1 MSLDRFENIDEVLGI
16 SPTYGETFLEKD
28 RNLIEPLTGSID
40 AVIDG
45 TIIPNLRITSNVAVG
60 RTAGILK
67 EMHVYSDDVL
77 LESFYDEPIEK
88 SGSLF
93 YLNPEQDLRSMGFD
107 QGSYNMV
114 YNTMYKFAGNVEQ
127 PQLVIKEISS
137 DRTEVKVKIRD
148 KWQDQ
153 IGLQESII
161 TLKQFYDDETLL
173 TPGGNSFVY
182 GIGKEEFLLNCGENQ
197 ISDISHILFEGTKT
211 KYAPYPQSFFNGLKT
226 IWINV
231 HVSGSTFNRDQD
243 GRRGSYF
250 AEYYQSTGTST
261 GRAAFW
267 RLGAPPSTKTLQESP
282 PQLDEKEDLNWYIE
296 QYTETDYT
304 IGYTE
309 PPYNKSTNNL
319 GAPFYFWYGL
329 PNFLGTTGT
338 GFNQRISQID
348 GIVKTLIDNQKNR
361 RQERWERRYIAGLA
375 LATGISTGEEYD
387 PPGSGL
393 GYFAGALG
401 VGGAAFVA
409 GSALQAAATAT
420 FSTAFWAA
428 GGGLA
433 GAAAG
438 AATGAAGGAVV
449 GAGVATGGI
458 ALIVAALIGGGILIG
473 NKETFEGEL
482 ERTVR
487 AYEEII
493 GYHQNSLNRLYN
505 NTWRRGVALGNL
517 TNSSLDAAEFLV
529 NECKRNLIDL
539 DAQWDALPSRKRN
552 NGEGRVI
559 ERYMRVHATIA
570 LQVGAWLNTWKKII
584 DLQTNQWKLQRP
596 ADSKDGVYVDDDYFP
611 DLNINFTPI
620 PTSIWP
626 FRLNIYTRGVP
637 YRVMNTTSGAQYG
650 FTNLILKLHKPLPDE
665 IEEGR
670 RVGIYGRLQKSYI
683 EKIIAW
689 RILGDL
695 EIPFWSEPNFNIP
708 LDGWGASIYTDYK
721 SWKDLLPLS
730 ASNQLVDKYFSEK
743 PQNLNI
749 DYSGFKNFIKYSS
762 AVERLDVFMNKI
774 QKIEEYNARI
784 ATLTSVSGQYS
795 NVNISQS
802 VLNRDNL
809 ISNFDGFENWLYY
822 HGSGSYLS
830 NGYKSSSLYT
840 HYPVEN
846 SIVPYPK
853 ISTKPYQLYGYNSP
867 QVEGWYAGVYSSASL
882 FDTDNGSKLSKLIP
896 FAIAEDILNTD
907 YIKFIDMVG
916 HFFDMIWNAV
926 REMTSINERQE
937 HPDDGMPDE
946 LLYSVANSMGWKL
959 ADGYGTSNLW
969 EYTLG
974 TSTTGSILPTTAS
987 MNISGSVVVK
997 PKQKVKYE
1005 IWRRLLNNLPYIY
1018 KTKGT
1023 RQSIETIMSCYG
1035 ISEEFL
1041 KIKEYGGPILTQSL
1055 SVHDNQFFVGGML
1068 QNSTNNKIR
1077 IESSTLNGE
1086 FLDTDSSRVTSQ
1098 FDDAPLDSNLLG
1110 VYFTTTDT
1118 LNTHMYSW
1126 SFQSTGDYSLID
1138 QWIGDPIDRRK
1149 TYYPTLRI
1157 TSSQYFGYLNTS
1169 QNIRYQDL
1177 SPANLLL
1184 NLVSNY
1190 DDSIFSQI
1198 DQVIPARANY
1208 YSGILIEPHILERN
1222 KLHWPGVPSPME
1234 VVSPYPIRHKGG
1246 VIPIVPTPQFQPRPA
1261 PKPGS
1266 STVNQNY
1273 SGMASN
1279 YSGVLP
1285 EISTTLDP
1293 ASNFQ
1298 PQPTPVVQQFGARVE
1313 PRSPDLTV
1321 VPYRPTGYTFSKA
1334 RIWKSGTS
1342 LSYIGEPPI
1351 YIIESGSTA
1360 GQSIFRYDTSNLD
1373 DALQPS
1379 EIQPNGNYIIAR
1391 GSRWSKSFDGTPVVE
1406 VYRADP
1412 FVLQAAD
1419 ASGVFGGVSTEIA
1432 SNPKGISAVAN
1443 VLLEQPRRPILPTD
1457 GGAPS
1462 GPTPSARRSAG
1473 SLDGNL
1479 GGYTE

>member
-1 MSLDRFENIDEVLGI
+1 MSLDRYENVDEVLGI

-28 RNLIEPLTGSID
+28 RNLIEPLSGSIN

-45 TIIPNLRITSNVAVG
+45 TIRANLRATSAGYAG
-60 RTAGILK
+60 RSAGILK

-77 LESFYDEPIEK
+77 LESFYDEPIQNF
-88 SGSLF
+88 GSLF
-93 YLNPEQDLRSMGFD
+93 YFKPEEDLRTMGFD

-127 PQLVIKEISS
+127 PQLVIREISS

-148 KWQDQ
+148 KWPDQ
-153 IGLQESII
+153 NELQQSII
-161 TLKQFYDDETLL
+161 TLKEFYDDETLL
-173 TPGGNSFVY
+173 TPGGNPYVY
-182 GIGKEEFLLNCGENQ
+182 SIGKEEFLLNCGENQ
-197 ISDISHILFEGTKT
+197 ISDISHILFEGTKS

-226 IWINV
+226 IWVNV

-250 AEYYQSTGTST
+250 VEYYQQIGNTTGQIT

-267 RLGAPPSTKTLQESP
+267 RLGAPPSTKDLQESP
-282 PQLDEKEDLNWYIE
+282 PQLDENEDLNWYIE
-296 QYTETDYT
+296 RYTETDYT
-304 IGYTE
+304 KGFTG
-309 PPYNKSTNNL
+309 PPHNISTDYL

-329 PNFLGTTGT
+329 PRFSVTIGLRFEQTASNIDSKIRSLVTNHANFRQGDWHTDVERIFRLAYNT
-338 GFNQRISQID
+338 GFN
-348 GIVKTLIDNQKNR
+348 L
-361 RQERWERRYIAGLA
+361 
-375 LATGISTGEEYD
+375 TGN
-387 PPGSGL
+387 
-393 GYFAGALG
+393 
-401 VGGAAFVA
+401 FVA
-409 GSALQAAATAT
+409 DQLTVRDTEAWQLITA
-420 FSTAFWAA
+420 
-428 GGGLA
+428 
-433 GAAAG
+433 
-438 AATGAAGGAVV
+438 
-449 GAGVATGGI
+449 I
-458 ALIVAALIGGGILIG
+458 IPDE
-473 NKETFEGEL
+473 N

-487 AYEEII
+487 AYKDLMGLPNVPPIDSEPPYYKRGSYQTLITDLFSGI
-493 GYHQNSLNRLYN
+493 RWNPGVGLGDLSDRSLN
-505 NTWRRGVALGNL
+505 
-517 TNSSLDAAEFLV
+517 AAEVLV
-529 NECKRNLIDL
+529 DECKRNLDIL
-539 DAQWDALPSRKRN
+539 RN
-552 NGEGRVI
+552 DWNNLSPRNRRGGPGRIVQ
-559 ERYMRVHATIA
+559 RYMVVQTTIA
-570 LQVGAWLNTWKKII
+570 LQVGTWLDGYQTLLDMESGNKE
-584 DLQTNQWKLQRP
+584 LQSP
-596 ADSKDGVYVDDDYFP
+596 SDSTEGVYVYAKDFP
-611 DLNINFTPI
+611 DLSNIDFTPI
-620 PTSIWP
+620 PNWAN
-626 FRLNIYTRGVP
+626 RLNIYIRGVP
-637 YRVMNTTSGAQYG
+637 YRVINTTSGAQYA

-784 ATLTSVSGQYS
+784 ATLTSVTGQYS

-822 HGSGSYLS
+822 QGSGSYVS

-867 QVEGWYAGVYSSASL
+867 EVEGWYAGVYSSASL

-974 TSTTGSILPTTAS
+974 TNTTGSILPTTAS
-987 MNISGSVVVK
+987 MSISGSVVVK

-1169 QNIRYQDL
+1169 ENIRYQDL

-1222 KLHWPGVPSPME
+1222 KLHWPGAFKLVEQNYNKPNGSIAVGSGNNADLEP
-1234 VVSPYPIRHKGG
+1234 PLPN
-1246 VIPIVPTPQFQPRPA
+1246 FAPRPA
-1261 PKPGS
+1261 PQPGS
-1266 STVNQNY
+1266 SMANQNY
-1273 SGMASN
+1273 SSVGSN

-1321 VPYRPTGYTFSKA
+1321 VSYRPTGYTFSKA
-1334 RIWKSGTS
+1334 RTWKSATS
-1342 LSYIGEPPI
+1342 LSYIGEPPT

-1360 GQSIFRYDTSNLD
+1360 GQSIFRYDTSNLG
-1373 DALQPS
+1373 DALRPS

-1462 GPTPSARRSAG
+1462 GPTISGSDVLTPRRTAR
-1473 SLDGNL
+1473 
-1479 GGYTE
+1479 

>member
-1 MSLDRFENIDEVLGI
+1 MALDRFENIDEVLGI

-45 TIIPNLRITSNVAVG
+45 TIIANLRITSNVAVG

-93 YLNPEQDLRSMGFD
+93 YFKPEEDLRTMGFD

-127 PQLVIKEISS
+127 PQLVIREISS

-148 KWQDQ
+148 KWPDQ
-153 IGLQESII
+153 NELQQSII
-161 TLKQFYDDETLL
+161 TLKEFYDDETLL

-211 KYAPYPQSFFNGLKT
+211 KYAPYPQSFFNKLKT

-231 HVSGSTFNRDQD
+231 HVSGSPFNRDQD

-250 AEYYQSTGTST
+250 AEYYQHLGTPT

-304 IGYTE
+304 YGYTE
-309 PPYNKSTNNL
+309 PPHNISTNYL
-319 GAPFYFWYGL
+319 GAPFYFWHGL
-329 PNFLGTTGT
+329 PSFDSGTSGQ
-338 GFNQRISQID
+338 GLEQRISQID

-361 RQERWERRYIAGLA
+361 RQERWERNYIAGLA
-375 LATGISTGEEYD
+375 VATGISAGEEYD

-393 GYFAGALG
+393 GYFAGAGG
-401 VGGAAFVA
+401 VG
-409 GSALQAAATAT
+409 TAT
-420 FSTAFWAA
+420 Y
-428 GGGLA
+428 LA
-433 GAAAG
+433 GAAVNAG
-438 AATGAAGGAVV
+438 AVLGAGTGAAV
-449 GAGVATGGI
+449 GTGLATGGI

-482 ERTVR
+482 ARTVER
-487 AYEEII
+487 YEEII
-493 GYHQNSLNRLYN
+493 GYHRNSLNALN
-505 NTWRRGVALGNL
+505 PPMEWRRGVALGEL
-517 TNSSLDAAEFLV
+517 SPGSLNAAEFLV
-529 NECKRNLIDL
+529 NECKKNLDIL

-552 NGEGRVI
+552 NGEGRVL

-570 LQVGAWLNTWKKII
+570 LQVGAWLNTWKII
-584 DLQTNQWKLQRP
+584 LDIASNNGILIQQP
-596 ADSKDGVYVDDDYFP
+596 SDSKNGVYVYAPDFP
-611 DLNINFTPI
+611 DLNIDLIPI
-620 PTSIWP
+620 PNWEN
-626 FRLNIYTRGVP
+626 RLGIYTKGVP
-637 YRVMNTTSGAQYG
+637 YRVINTTSNAQYG

-784 ATLTSVSGQYS
+784 ATLTSVTGQYS

-802 VLNRDNL
+802 VLSRDNL
-809 ISNFDGFENWLYY
+809 ISNFDGFESWLYY
-822 HGSGSYLS
+822 QGSGSYVS

-853 ISTKPYQLYGYNSP
+853 ISTQPYQLYGYNSP
-867 QVEGWYAGVYSSASL
+867 EVEGWYAGVYSSASL

-896 FAIAEDILNTD
+896 FAIAEDTLNAD

-937 HPDDGMPDE
+937 HPNDGMPDE
-946 LLYSVANSMGWKL
+946 LLYSVANSLGWKL

-974 TSTTGSILPTTAS
+974 TNTTGSILPTSAS
-987 MNISGSVVVK
+987 MSISGSVVVK

-1068 QNSTNNKIR
+1068 QNNTNNKIR

-1222 KLHWPGVPSPME
+1222 KLHWPGAFKLVEQNYNKPNGSIAVGSGNNADLEP
-1234 VVSPYPIRHKGG
+1234 PLPN
-1246 VIPIVPTPQFQPRPA
+1246 FAPRPA
-1261 PKPGS
+1261 PQPGS
-1266 STVNQNY
+1266 SMANQNY

-1279 YSGVLP
+1279 YSNVLQ
-1285 EISTTLDP
+1285 EIRTTIEP
-1293 ASNFQ
+1293 ASNVQ
-1298 PQPTPVVQQFGARVE
+1298 PQPTPVVQQIETRVE
-1313 PRSPDLTV
+1313 PQSPDLTV

-1334 RIWKSGTS
+1334 RTWKSATS

-1373 DALQPS
+1373 DALRPS

-1462 GPTPSARRSAG
+1462 GPTIGGPATP
-1473 SLDGNL
+1473 SLDDTL
-1479 GGYTE
+1479 GGFTE